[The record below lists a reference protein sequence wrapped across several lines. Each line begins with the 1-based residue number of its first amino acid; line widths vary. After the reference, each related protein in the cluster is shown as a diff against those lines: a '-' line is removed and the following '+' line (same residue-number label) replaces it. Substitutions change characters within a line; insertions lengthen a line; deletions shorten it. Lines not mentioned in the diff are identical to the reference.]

1 MRAAAPDAP
10 SQPYRAILMLEMRD
24 IYKSYGPVRAN
35 RGIDLTV
42 PQGKIVGLLGENG
55 SGKSTLMKVLF
66 GVVRA
71 DSGTIRFKDRMLA
84 GHSPRDAI
92 AAGIDMIHQPFM
104 LVDAMTVTENVMLGW
119 REAGG
124 WLRPREIAARIRKTR
139 SDYGLDVDPD
149 ATVGRLP
156 YGQRQRVEILK
167 ALMRG
172 SDLLV
177 LDEPTSNL
185 SPPEISRLL
194 DLMKRLREQGH
205 SVIFI
210 SHKLGEVLE
219 ICDDIVVL
227 RDGEV
232 TGRCSATGATRSG
245 LARMMVGRDVTGAV
259 ARTEREPGAEVLNVT
274 NLSLRDDESGIER
287 LRDISFSVR
296 AGEILSVAGV
306 DGNGQLELVETIAGL
321 RFCDRGRIILAD
333 RDITQWTASERLAAG
348 LSYIPVDRAG
358 TSLVPDMTVEDNLAL
373 REFNCPPLSR
383 WWLLD
388 HASVRA
394 LATERMQR
402 FEVRARGPDAPAR
415 TLSGGN
421 QQKIVVAREIGRN
434 PKVLI
439 AVQPTWGLDP
449 GATRFVIDQILAL
462 RAAGGAVL
470 YISAEFE
477 EVMTLGDRIA
487 AIHDGRLS
495 EAVPRERADVTEIG
509 LMMAGAHPLL
519 GPGTHDRP

>member
-1 MRAAAPDAP
+1 
-10 SQPYRAILMLEMRD
+10 MLEMRD
-24 IYKSYGPVRAN
+24 IHKSYGPVRAN

-55 SGKSTLMKVLF
+55 SGKSTLMKVLL

-71 DSGTIRFKDRMLA
+71 DCGTIRFKDRSLA

-92 AAGIDMIHQPFM
+92 TAGMDMIHQHFT

-194 DLMKRLREQGH
+194 ELMKRLRAQGH

-232 TGRCSATGATRSG
+232 TGRCSATGATRG
-245 LARMMVGRDVTGAV
+245 MLARMMVGRDVSGAV

-274 NLSLRDDESGIER
+274 SLSLRDEMGIER

-321 RFCDRGRIILAD
+321 RLPDRGRIALAG
-333 RDITQWTASERLAAG
+333 RDITQWTVSERLAAG

-373 REFNCPPLSR
+373 REFNRPPLSR
-383 WWLLD
+383 WWFLD
-388 HASVRA
+388 RGCLRA

-402 FEVRARGPDAPAR
+402 FQVRARGPDAPAR

-421 QQKIVVAREIGRN
+421 QQKVVVAREIGRD

-449 GATRFVIDQILAL
+449 GATRFVIDEILAL

-495 EAVPRERADVTEIG
+495 QPVARERADVTEIG
-509 LMMAGAHPLL
+509 LMMAGARPLL
-519 GPGTHDRP
+519 GPGTHGRL

>member
-1 MRAAAPDAP
+1 
-10 SQPYRAILMLEMRD
+10 MLEMRD
-24 IYKSYGPVRAN
+24 IHKSYGPVRAN

-71 DSGTIRFKDRMLA
+71 DCGTIRFKDRRLA
-84 GHSPRDAI
+84 SHSPRDAI
-92 AAGIDMIHQPFM
+92 AAGIDMIHQHFT
-104 LVDAMTVTENVMLGW
+104 LVDAMTVTENIMLGW

-149 ATVGRLP
+149 VTVGRLP

-185 SPPEISRLL
+185 SPPEIYRLL
-194 DLMKRLREQGH
+194 ELMKRLREQGH

-227 RDGEV
+227 RDGKV
-232 TGRCSATGATRSG
+232 TGRCSATGASRSG
-245 LARMMVGRDVTGAV
+245 LAHMMVGRDVTGAV
-259 ARTEREPGAEVLNVT
+259 ARTERKPGAEALNVT
-274 NLSLRDDESGIER
+274 NLSLRDESGIER

-306 DGNGQLELVETIAGL
+306 DGNGQLELVEIIAGL
-321 RFCDRGRIILAD
+321 RSCDRGRIALAG
-333 RDITQWTASERLAAG
+333 RDITRWTVGERLAAG

-373 REFNCPPLSR
+373 REFNRPPLSR

-388 HASVRA
+388 RGCRRA
-394 LATERMQR
+394 LATERMQQ
-402 FEVRARGPDAPAR
+402 FQVRASGPDAPAR

-421 QQKIVVAREIGRN
+421 QQKIVVAREIGRD
-434 PKVLI
+434 PTVLI

-495 EAVPRERADVTEIG
+495 EAVAREQADVTEIG
-509 LMMAGAHPLL
+509 LMMAGARHCSGLARTA
-519 GPGTHDRP
+519 GRDHG